1 MFCCIENA
9 VYVKACCYHC
19 QKKNDSMHTLH
30 IMLLCDTPYHG
41 IVASCSCTASKSG
54 VCSHVVGLLKQLIHY
69 VSMKMTA
76 VPDDLSFTQMQQSW
90 HKPQPCQIS
99 AESVMNVTFYKA
111 KQGQQLKKS

>member
-1 MFCCIENA
+1 
-9 VYVKACCYHC
+9 
-19 QKKNDSMHTLH
+19 
-30 IMLLCDTPYHG
+30 
-41 IVASCSCTASKSG
+41 
-54 VCSHVVGLLKQLIHY
+54 
-69 VSMKMTA
+69 MKMTA